1 MLRWDMVKPL
11 AVVYGPSCMTT
22 PPAFTD
28 RAEGVSSIDVTVNG
42 DRVRLAALTLGAA
55 LVELGFDGV
64 VVATAVNGSFIPA
77 AARAGTALA
86 SGDKI
91 EIVAPRAGG

>member
-1 MLRWDMVKPL
+1 
-11 AVVYGPSCMTT
+11 MTT

-28 RAEGVSSIDVTVNG
+28 RAEGVSPIDVTVNG
-42 DRVRLAALTLGAA
+42 DGVRLAAFTLGSA
-55 LVELGFDGV
+55 LFELGFDGV
-64 VVATAVNGSFIPA
+64 LVATAVNGAFVPA
-77 AARAGTALA
+77 AARAGTALV